1 MNSISEKK
9 SELLPSEFDL
19 YLFHEGTLLEGYNM
33 LGSHVLSFQGKEGV
47 RFSVWAPHAKSVS
60 VVGDFNNWEGS
71 SHPLKMIPNHGVW
84 VGFIP
89 GLKEGDLYKYEITNA
104 NGDKKLKADP
114 YAFSSEVRPNTAS
127 IITRLDQ
134 YKWNDKKWIKNRD
147 KADSYNNPMLIYE
160 LHTGSW
166 KKKEDGSFYTYRELA
181 DELIDYVVEH
191 GFTHIELMPIM
202 EHPFDLSWGYQ
213 ITGFYSVTSRHGGPS
228 DFMYFVDQCHQK
240 GIGVILDWVPVHFCR
255 DEHGLGKFDGTP
267 LYEPTDSKRADRP
280 LWGTYS
286 FDFTKMEIHS
296 FLLSNLVFWMD
307 MYHIDGFRIDAVS
320 SLIYL
325 NHDNPQ
331 QEKLFNQF
339 GGEENLEAIEFIKKA
354 NEAIFKRY
362 PGVLMIAEEA
372 TDYPLVTAPTSE
384 GGLGFNYKWNM
395 GWVNDVLTYMR
406 LHPSDRCYHHN
417 LLTFSFFYAFSENF
431 VLPFSHDDV
440 VHGKKSLLDKMPGDY
455 WQKFANLRLLY
466 GYLMTHPGKK
476 LLFMGGEFGQFSEW
490 KELEELD
497 WMLLDYDSHSKLQ
510 AYFKELQHFY
520 LMDSSLWR
528 QDHEQDGFEWID
540 PDNHEQSVIT
550 FMRHGKRKGDY
561 SIIVC
566 NFSTEVYDNYRI
578 GVPSTGSYI
587 ELFNS
592 DSVEFGGSG
601 QINTAA
607 ITVDKTPAHNQP
619 YSMTIKVPPLA
630 ISIYRKETKKR
641 KRGVVKK

>member
-1 MNSISEKK
+1 MNSTLEKEA
-9 SELLPSEFDL
+9 ELFPSEFDL
-19 YLFHEGTLLEGYNM
+19 YLFHEGTLLEGYKM
-33 LGSHVLSFQGKEGV
+33 LGAHVMTYKGVDGV
-47 RFSVWAPHAKSVS
+47 RFSVWAPHAKAVS
-60 VVGDFNNWEGS
+60 VVGDFNKWDGS
-71 SHPLKMIPNHGVW
+71 ENSLIMIPNSGVW
-84 VGFIP
+84 IGFIP
-89 GLKEGDLYKYEITNA
+89 GLKEGELYKYKITNA
-104 NGDKKLKADP
+104 NGEKKLKADP

-127 IITRLDQ
+127 VISRLDQ

-166 KKKEDGSFYTYRELA
+166 KKKEDGSFYSYRELA
-181 DELIDYVVEH
+181 DEVIDYVIEH

-213 ITGFYSVTSRHGGPS
+213 ITGFYSVTSRHGSPL
-228 DFMYFVDQCHQK
+228 DFMYFVDQCHLK

-255 DEHGLGKFDGTP
+255 DEHGLGRFDGTP

-286 FDFTKMEIHS
+286 FDFTKPEIHS
-296 FLLSNLVFWMD
+296 FLLSNLAFWMD

-331 QEKLFNQF
+331 QEKLFNQY

-354 NEAIFKRY
+354 NEAIFKRH

-395 GWVNDVLTYMR
+395 GWVNDVLKYMR
-406 LHPSDRCYHHN
+406 LHPSDRRYHHN

-476 LLFMGGEFGQFSEW
+476 HLFMGGEFGQFSEW

-497 WMLLDYDSHSKLQ
+497 WMLLNYESHSKLQ
-510 AYFKELQHFY
+510 AFFKELQHFHQ
-520 LMDSSLWR
+520 MNSSLWR
-528 QDHEQDGFEWID
+528 LDHAQEGFEWID
-540 PDNHEQSVIT
+540 PDNHDQSVIT

-566 NFSTEVYDNYRI
+566 NFSTEVYENYCI

-587 ELFNS
+587 EVLNS

-601 QINTAA
+601 QINATA

-630 ISIYRKETKKR
+630 ISIFRKQTKNR